1 LVRTKFFGWVQLLSQ
16 SVSIFRFHLKRKRLC
31 PRFVRNFGRL
41 LSFVFRQKKSN
52 NKKKIIVRS
61 YPTVWG
67 GFGHGVGLL
76 RTAVIWVRQPH
87 RLKKKTPFTEN
98 LNMYKS
104 KTSKMKVEEKKSS
117 NLNQSSQE
125 LYLTL

>member
-1 LVRTKFFGWVQLLSQ
+1 MVGCSFCPNQYPSSVFILKERDCVQDLSGILVDFYLS
-16 SVSIFRFHLKRKRLC
+16 SLD
-31 PRFVRNFGRL
+31 
-41 LSFVFRQKKSN
+41 KKSN